1 MKGHFGQIQT
11 TSLSTIRASNH
22 RDFPEPL
29 LRLGWVHGDLT
40 ALACICRD
48 LTPGVMA
55 FSGSVEVRGDA
66 GADVDSFSKS
76 ACEWMRER
84 ASGND
89 GGLRLWVGTFN
100 VLFGHRKSVVYLLG
114 TYISQLPTRKKSR
127 DDLRVHRFFRRVC
140 PFHSTYVCFERR
152 RRSLLVCLR
161 NALANVKCRSSTYR
175 SSRVWGR
182 RWGRPVLSTQA
193 MIDSAST
200 INSAAR

>member
-1 MKGHFGQIQT
+1 MKGHSGQIQT

-22 RDFPEPL
+22 RDLPEPL
-29 LRLGWVHGDLT
+29 LRLGWVHGYLT

-89 GGLRLWVGTFN
+89 CELRLWVGTCN
-100 VLFGHRKSVVYLLG
+100 ALLGHPKSVVYPLG
-114 TYISQLPTRKKSR
+114 TSSPELPIRKKSR
-127 DDLRVHRFFRRVC
+127 DDLRVHRFSRRVC
-140 PFHSTYVCFERR
+140 PFDSTSVRFDRR
-152 RRSLLVCLR
+152 RRAALGSLR
-161 NALANVKCRSSTYR
+161 NALANVKRRSSTYR
-175 SSRVWGR
+175 SSKVWGR
-182 RWGRPVLSTQA
+182 RLGRPVLSTQA

-200 INSAAR
+200 INSSAR